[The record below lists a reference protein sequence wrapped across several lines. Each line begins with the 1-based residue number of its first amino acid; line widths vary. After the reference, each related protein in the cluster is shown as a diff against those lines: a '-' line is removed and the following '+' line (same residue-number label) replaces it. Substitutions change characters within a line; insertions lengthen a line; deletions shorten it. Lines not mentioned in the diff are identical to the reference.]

1 MRILVIEDEQE
12 LADALLK
19 GLSLKGYAVDSALD
33 GAQGHQKA
41 MDEQYD
47 LIVLDLNLPGMDGLS
62 LLKQLKQEK
71 PESKVLI
78 LSANHHL
85 ETKLSGF
92 TLGASDYLTK
102 PFHFA
107 ELEARIRV
115 LLNRQFIQQSN
126 VLRLGDLALDTLNRT
141 ASVGEEKI
149 NFTAKELAILEY
161 FMMHPGKLITQQEL
175 IDHVWNGDADPMSNS
190 IRVHLSAMRK
200 KLKAA
205 LGKDPI
211 QTKIG
216 EGYLLP

>member
-1 MRILVIEDEQE
+1 M
-12 LADALLK
+12 
-19 GLSLKGYAVDSALD
+19 
-33 GAQGHQKA
+33 
-41 MDEQYD
+41 
-47 LIVLDLNLPGMDGLS
+47 
-62 LLKQLKQEK
+62 
-71 PESKVLI
+71 
-78 LSANHHL
+78 
-85 ETKLSGF
+85 
-92 TLGASDYLTK
+92 
-102 PFHFA
+102 
-107 ELEARIRV
+107 
-115 LLNRQFIQQSN
+115 LNRQFIQQSN

>member
-33 GAQGHQKA
+33 GAQGYQMA
-41 MDEQYD
+41 MDEHYD

-161 FMMHPGKLITQQEL
+161 FMMHPGKLITQQLSL
-175 IDHVWNGDADPMSNS
+175 IH
-190 IRVHLSAMRK
+190 I
-200 KLKAA
+200 
-205 LGKDPI
+205 
-211 QTKIG
+211 
-216 EGYLLP
+216 